1 MRVRVD
7 KFIWCCRIAKTR
19 SKAAEWVKKGKVKL
33 NNEPIKPAKEVQI
46 GDIIQVHKV
55 NALFEYKVIA
65 LLANRV
71 GAKLVNDYVVDITKP
86 DELEKYK
93 TYQQAQRAYNQY
105 GTGKPSKK
113 DRRVLDD
120 FLNWETEEDE
130 L

>member
-19 SKAAEWVKKGKVKL
+19 SKATEWVKKGKVKL
-33 NNEPIKPAKEVQI
+33 NNESIKPSKEVQV
-46 GDIIQVHKV
+46 GDIIQVNRV

-71 GAKLVNDYVVDITKP
+71 GAKIVNEYIEDLTKP
-86 DELEKYK
+86 EEMEKYK
-93 TYQQAQRAYNQY
+93 AYQQAQRAYNEY

-113 DRRVLDD
+113 DRRILDD
-120 FLNWETEEDE
+120 FLNWETNDE
-130 L
+130 